1 MRVHFKALESYS
13 TGSTATQAG
22 VANRVELIQMLFDG
36 LIDSLSTARGHIER
50 RALEEKSKALT
61 RASRILVGLQG
72 ALDFEKGGDL
82 AANLNELYG
91 YAIRRL
97 LHVNMHNDLDALR
110 EVHSLMSE
118 VREAWRAV
126 PALVPASALSAKH

>member
-13 TGSTATQAG
+13 TASTASQAA

-36 LIDSLSTARGHIER
+36 LIDSLSAARGHIEHN
-50 RALEEKSKALT
+50 AIEEKSKALT

-72 ALDFEKGGDL
+72 ALDFQQGGDL
-82 AANLNELYG
+82 AANLHELYA

-97 LHVNMHNDLDALR
+97 MHVNARNDLEALQ

-126 PALVPASALSAKH
+126 PSLVPSSLLSASH

>member
-1 MRVHFKALESYS
+1 MRVHFKALESYGS
-13 TGSTATQAG
+13 GSTTSQAG

-50 RALEEKSKALT
+50 QSIEEKSKSLT

-72 ALDFEKGGDL
+72 ALDFEQGGDL
-82 AANLNELYG
+82 ASNLHELYA

-97 LHVNMHNDLDALR
+97 LHVNIHNDLDVLQ
-110 EVHSLMSE
+110 EVQGLMTE

-126 PALVPASALSAKH
+126 PALVPASALGTAH

>member
-13 TGSTATQAG
+13 TGSNATQAA

-36 LIDSLSTARGHIER
+36 LIDSLSAARGHIEH
-50 RALEEKSKALT
+50 RAIEEKSKCLT
-61 RASRILVGLQG
+61 RASRILLGLQS
-72 ALDFEKGGDL
+72 ALDFDQGGDL
-82 AANLNELYG
+82 AANLHELYA

-97 LHVNMHNDLDALR
+97 LHVNIHNDLQVLD
-110 EVHSLMSE
+110 EVKSLMAE

-126 PALVPASALSAKH
+126 PSLVPSSALSATH

>member
-13 TGSTATQAG
+13 SGSTASQAG

-50 RALEEKSKALT
+50 RALEEKSKSLT

-72 ALDFEKGGDL
+72 ALDFEQGGDL

-97 LHVNMHNDLDALR
+97 LHVNIHNDLEALQ
-110 EVHSLMSE
+110 EVHGLMSE

-126 PALVPASALSAKH
+126 PSLVPASALSAPH

>member
-13 TGSTATQAG
+13 SGSTASQAG

-72 ALDFEKGGDL
+72 ALDFEQGGDL

-97 LHVNMHNDLDALR
+97 LHVNIHNDLEALQ
-110 EVHSLMSE
+110 EVHGLMSE

-126 PALVPASALSAKH
+126 PSLVPASALSAPH

>member
-13 TGSTATQAG
+13 SGSTATQAG

-72 ALDFEKGGDL
+72 ALDFEQGGDL

-97 LHVNMHNDLDALR
+97 LHVNMHNDLDALQ
-110 EVHSLMSE
+110 EVHGLMSE

-126 PALVPASALSAKH
+126 PSLVPASALGAPH

>member
-1 MRVHFKALESYS
+1 MRVHFKALESYG
-13 TGSTATQAG
+13 TGSTTSQAG

-50 RALEEKSKALT
+50 QAIEEKSRSLT

-72 ALDFEKGGDL
+72 ALDFEQGGDL
-82 AANLNELYG
+82 AANLHELYA

-97 LHVNMHNDLDALR
+97 LHVNIHNDLQTLQ

-126 PALVPASALSAKH
+126 PSLVPASALGTAH